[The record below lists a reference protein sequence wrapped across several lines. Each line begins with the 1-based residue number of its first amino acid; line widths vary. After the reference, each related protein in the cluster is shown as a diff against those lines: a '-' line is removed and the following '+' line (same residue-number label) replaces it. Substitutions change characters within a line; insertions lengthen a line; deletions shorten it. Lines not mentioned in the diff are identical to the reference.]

1 MRDAVLTTA
10 VFAGVFLL
18 LSWVERRAAARG
30 MPQSHLTAFI
40 VALAYGVH
48 NVGEGFAIAGA
59 LLSGAVANALL
70 FTVGFAVHNATEGF
84 GIAAPLLGD
93 RRARADLRL
102 LVGLS
107 LLAGLPL
114 MPGAAVYY
122 LGIYSETFLAVLG
135 TAAEASLV
143 YALLHVNLSAML
155 GGVSSP
161 AFGWL

>member
-1 MRDAVLTTA
+1 
-10 VFAGVFLL
+10 L

-30 MPQSHLTAFI
+30 MPQSLLTEFI

-48 NVGEGFAIAGA
+48 DVGEGFAIAGA

-70 FTVGFAVHNATEGF
+70 FTVGFAVHDAAEGF

-93 RRARADLRL
+93 RRARVNLKM

-107 LLAGLPL
+107 LLTSLPVV
-114 MPGAAVYY
+114 PGAAVYY
-122 LGIYSETFLAVLG
+122 LGMYSETFLAVLS

-143 YALLHVNLSAML
+143 YALLYVNLSAML
-155 GGVSSP
+155 SGVSSP
-161 AFGWL
+161 ASGWL